1 MATPQLWP
9 PTAPSALDYFRT
21 LVASDTDLPLLEA
34 AASVAQDHE
43 PQLDV
48 EAFLA
53 EMELLAQTVCKRLP
67 VDATCMHK
75 LQLLNHYFF
84 RELGFSGNLNNYYE
98 PENSHLHQVLRR
110 RRGIPITLALLYT
123 ELAQHMGL
131 KARGV
136 SFPGHFLVKV
146 SLTHG
151 SQRGDVVMDPFSG
164 LSLNSEMLEEMLLP
178 YKRQHHELEQ
188 VQIPLEF
195 FLRPA
200 SARDILARLLRN
212 LKEIYRSRQ
221 DWTALLAVSHRL
233 VTLLPEVAEERR
245 DRAVALE
252 ALGCWSQAAHDIQ
265 SYLTLLGDRGAG
277 PQFDALRARLS
288 ALRGGATD
296 PDQR

>member
-1 MATPQLWP
+1 MVNPQLWP
-9 PTAPSALDYFRT
+9 STAPTALDYFRA

-34 AASVAQDHE
+34 AASVAQDNE

-53 EMELLAQTVCKRLP
+53 EVELLAQTVRKRLP
-67 VDATCMHK
+67 VDAPS
-75 LQLLNHYFF
+75 LYQLHTLNQYFF

-123 ELAQHMGL
+123 ELAQYMGL

-151 SQRGDVVMDPFSG
+151 EKRGDVVMDPFSG
-164 LSLNSEMLEEMLLP
+164 LSLNSETLEEMLLP
-178 YKRQHHELEQ
+178 YKRQHQELEQ
-188 VQIPLEF
+188 AQIPLEF

-221 DWTALLAVSHRL
+221 DWASLLAVSDRL
-233 VTLLPEVAEERR
+233 VILLPEVAEERR

-265 SYLTLLGDRGAG
+265 SYLTLMGDRGAD
-277 PQFDALRARLS
+277 PQFDALRTRLS
-288 ALRGGATD
+288 ALRGGGAD
-296 PDQR
+296 PDKA

>member
-9 PTAPSALDYFRT
+9 STAPTVLDYFRV

-34 AASVAQDHE
+34 AASVAQDQE

-48 EAFLA
+48 EAFLD
-53 EMELLAQTVCKRLP
+53 EVELLGRAVRKRLP
-67 VDATCMHK
+67 VDAPS
-75 LQLLNHYFF
+75 LYQLHSLNQYFF

-110 RRGIPITLALLYT
+110 RRGIPITLALLYM

-131 KARGV
+131 KAQGV

-146 SLTHG
+146 SLTRG
-151 SQRGDVVMDPFSG
+151 EKRGDVVMDPFSG
-164 LSLNSEMLEEMLLP
+164 LSLKSENLEEMLLP

-188 VQIPLEF
+188 AQIPLEF

-200 SARDILARLLRN
+200 SARDILARLLWN

-221 DWTALLAVSHRL
+221 DWVSLLAVSDRL
-233 VTLLPEVAEERR
+233 VTLLPGVAEERR
-245 DRAVALE
+245 DRACALE

-265 SYLTLLGDRGAG
+265 SYLTLMGDQGTD
-277 PQFDALRARLS
+277 PQFDALRARIS
-288 ALRGGATD
+288 ALRGGAAD
-296 PDQR
+296 PDKR